1 MAETLTLHLT
11 QVGKNGPGG
20 ETVTKEELC
29 PKHLYQAMK
38 SVVTH

>member
-1 MAETLTLHLT
+1 MAETLTLHLP

-29 PKHLYQAMK
+29 LFQAP
-38 SVVTH
+38 VPGH